1 MTAVRQDGT
10 DLETSAFSQGERVVA
25 LDHAERGAWRSAR
38 LTVAATLPEEELAEG
53 PWTDVVVVAVLT
65 EAATNSRTSVRL
77 APGAGGDRTGQLR
90 LWRSDHRGRAE
101 LSVMVVATVGGVP
114 GRVVARSDEDWI
126 VDFTAPSPVRR
137 RGLEVNE
144 VDFRDGPY
152 EWLRSLKDSPWVVD
166 TSGELP
172 VVHVNTGFDGIAEL
186 LRPGGDGMERAV
198 GDLLSARIATDVWT
212 AAFHAAVG
220 ATEVDPEGNP
230 TWPGDWREDVLRG
243 MLADVMPDRSED
255 DALREV
261 HARRNEPAAW
271 SRLQTQIN
279 YAALRKAKVAK
290 SLGRT
295 VRVLEASQ
303 RENSR

>member
-25 LDHAERGAWRSAR
+25 LDHAERGPWGS
-38 LTVAATLPEEELAEG
+38 ATLTIAASLPEDELAEG
-53 PWTDVVVVAVLT
+53 PWTDVVAVAVLT
-65 EAATNSRTSVRL
+65 ESATNARTTTRL
-77 APGAGGDRTGQLR
+77 LPGAGGVRTGRLR
-90 LWRSDHRGRAE
+90 LSRSDYRGRAD
-101 LSVMVVATVGGVP
+101 LSVKVVATVGGVS
-114 GRVVARSDEDWI
+114 GRVVACSDEDWI

-137 RGLEVNE
+137 RGLDINE

-152 EWLRSLKDSPWVVD
+152 EWLRSLKDSPWAVD

-172 VVHVNTGFDGIAEL
+172 VVHVNTAFDGIAEL
-186 LRPGGDGMERAV
+186 LRPGGDDMERAV
-198 GDLLSARIATDVWT
+198 GELLSARIATDVWT

-220 ATEVDPEGNP
+220 ATEVDSEGNP

-261 HARRNEPAAW
+261 HVRRSDPVAW

-279 YAALRKAKVAK
+279 YAALRRAKVAK

-295 VRVLEASQ
+295 VRVLESSQ
-303 RENSR
+303 RESNS